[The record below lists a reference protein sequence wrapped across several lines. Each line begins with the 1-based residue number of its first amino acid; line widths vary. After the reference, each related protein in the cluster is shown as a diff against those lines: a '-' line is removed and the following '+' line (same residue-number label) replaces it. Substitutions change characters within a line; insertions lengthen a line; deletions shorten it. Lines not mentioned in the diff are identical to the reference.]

1 MNLLLLENY
10 WERLPYLLLLYRPE
24 LPEQERILSGI
35 RRRSM
40 YRKISGPLRE
50 QILLALE
57 QTEDVL
63 PAEIA
68 EEILYAMRFV

>member
-1 MNLLLLENY
+1 MLIGSFEYFWDCVPNGKASLE
-10 WERLPYLLLLYRPE
+10 L
-24 LPEQERILSGI
+24 
-35 RRRSM
+35 
-40 YRKISGPLRE
+40 